1 MQSQALSEAR
11 REGRALRMR
20 VKTQVM
26 LFYVR
31 LSLSLNPRESLTEST
46 TKSIIYGFE
55 QMFVCVV
62 VFFMLDS
69 TTRHLCL

>member
-11 REGRALRMR
+11 RETRARRMR
-20 VKTQVM
+20 VKAQVM

-31 LSLSLNPRESLTEST
+31 LSLSLNLRESLAEST

-62 VFFMLDS
+62 VF
-69 TTRHLCL
+69 LC